1 MVTVILGL
9 SALSIVLGY
18 MARVKDKNIEWK
30 HIELSNAY
38 SRISMEINENVELK
52 KKIDKLDKKIESMK
66 QVSNNWI
73 LEKEQHIK
81 KLEQEKFDQLH
92 ELALMLNDSYHVDEI
107 ILSKAEKFDWLVNSA
122 SREQKRNFIKGW
134 KVEEV

>member
-18 MARVKDKNIEWK
+18 ALKCHKKTIDILHEREEFLHDKWKKAQVK
-30 HIELSNAY
+30 
-38 SRISMEINENVELK
+38 REIKYKEDLEKEKENWR
-52 KKIDKLDKKIESMK
+52 
-66 QVSNNWI
+66 QTTNNWI
-73 LEKEQHIK
+73 LEKEQHIE
-81 KLEQEKFDQLH
+81 KLEQEKFNQLH

-107 ILSKAEKFDWLVNSA
+107 ILSKAEKFDWLVNRA
-122 SREQKRNFIKGW
+122 TREQKRNFIKGW